1 MKNAFVFITAILLGI
16 LVAYIDTRPHWND
29 DGISVLMI
37 LLASTVCGYFS
48 NKRPW
53 LIAILVGIW
62 VPVFN
67 IIIAKNFG
75 SLIAIVPAFIGAYAG
90 YYLAKIKIAKV

>member
-1 MKNAFVFITAILLGI
+1 
-16 LVAYIDTRPHWND
+16 
-29 DGISVLMI
+29 MI

-67 IIIAKNFG
+67 IILAKNFG
-75 SLIAIVPAFIGAYAG
+75 SLIAIVPAFIGAFAG
-90 YYLAKIKIAKV
+90 YYIARLKVAGN

>member
-1 MKNAFVFITAILLGI
+1 MKNTLVFIAAILLGI
-16 LVAYIDTRPHWND
+16 LIAYIDTRPHWND

-48 NKRPW
+48 HKRPW

-62 VPVFN
+62 VPLFN

-90 YYLAKIKIAKV
+90 YYLSRLKMANN